1 MTLYVADRIAH
12 DVFGLLF
19 ETSPDAAIIVE
30 VSSGRIVS
38 ANVRANDMLS
48 LSTDALIGAV
58 FKDFVEDPDRDV
70 TRSGRY
76 EDVVLRGGD
85 GYPVYV
91 TMQVAHVETIEHG
104 ALAAYMVR
112 DTSERRLL
120 ECEVMAKH
128 SALFTA
134 HAELER
140 AHSQLTETKAELEH
154 RNHEIAMLAWRA
166 AMGELVAGI
175 AHHLNNPVGALA
187 STVRRM
193 NGVTA
198 KLPPES
204 RVDLER
210 LLVRVEQIARRIESN
225 VAAIVSASRANAMD
239 HQGAAPALPPEL
251 ASVLTT
257 FADRLDDIP
266 TKESV

>member
-1 MTLYVADRIAH
+1 VADRIAH
-12 DVFGLLF
+12 AVFGLLF
-19 ETSPDAAIIVE
+19 ETSPDAALIVNRT
-30 VSSGRIVS
+30 SGLIMS
-38 ANVRANDMLS
+38 ANVRACEMLS
-48 LSTDALIGAV
+48 VENNALLGSRFASLL
-58 FKDFVEDPDRDV
+58 EEGDRDV
-70 TRSGRY
+70 GQPGRY

-91 TMQVAHVETIEHG
+91 TMQVAHVQTTEHG
-104 ALAAYMVR
+104 ELAAYMVR

-140 AHSQLTETKAELEH
+140 AHRQLTETKAELEN

-204 RVDLER
+204 RAELER
-210 LLVRVEQIARRIESN
+210 LLGRVDQITRRIEKN
-225 VAAIVSASRANAMD
+225 VAAILSASRANGTD
-239 HQGAAPALPPEL
+239 HQGTSPALPPEL
-251 ASVLTT
+251 ASVLST
-257 FADRLDDIP
+257 FTEKLDDIP
-266 TKESV
+266 TKEPV